1 MIESFNNSVIQLFSR
16 LGGVVV
22 SVVFTEPKVCEFESG
37 QGDGVFKDDK
47 NPQHTFL
54 SDRK

>member
-1 MIESFNNSVIQLFSR
+1 
-16 LGGVVV
+16 VV
-22 SVVFTEPKVCEFESG
+22 SVVSTEPKVCEFESG
-37 QGDGVFKDDK
+37 QGGGVYKDDK